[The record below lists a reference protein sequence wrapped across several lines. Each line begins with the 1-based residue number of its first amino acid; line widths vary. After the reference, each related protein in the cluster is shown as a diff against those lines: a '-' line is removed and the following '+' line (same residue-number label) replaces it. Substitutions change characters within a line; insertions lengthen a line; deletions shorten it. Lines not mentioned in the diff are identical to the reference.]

1 MLVCCCTVLLT
12 SVMAFVL
19 SAWLGQDLVMSNKTC
34 LQVYA
39 KLGGK
44 HLGQVELRNANK
56 TLVDQVKDL
65 QEQVAKLLVHPVRTS
80 NYLLLDLDGTELP
93 SFTYR
98 NAIYMIGKTTKK
110 QLLLAL
116 SSAKPNSRLECMY
129 DEDDKYVFH
138 QVKQKHGVFISTC
151 DYNPPRVVLN
161 VEKKFEPEVAVL
173 KYVLNPVRLVLR
185 SKRVYKSKVDLS
197 VLSGFTD
204 LQVLGLET
212 DIHVK
217 DWNFAKRMV
226 LKEVLVH
233 ARNVSNM
240 DFSCLQHLEDLWI
253 DVGYYGYFDTC
264 ALTKLPKATKRVHI
278 LGLLG
283 EFTTLEALQ
292 DLLKGVV
299 VTEADT
305 DAMDI
310 VMNVWTYKWTHGY
323 DAMYEEYGF

>member
-1 MLVCCCTVLLT
+1 
-12 SVMAFVL
+12 MAFVL
-19 SAWLGQDLVMSNKTC
+19 STWLGQKFVLQNKTC

-44 HLGQVELRNANK
+44 HLGQVELRSANK
-56 TLVDQVKDL
+56 TLVEQVKDL
-65 QEQVAKLLVHPVRTS
+65 QEQVAKLLAHPTRTS
-80 NYLLLDLDGTELP
+80 NYLALELQGFKLP

-98 NAIYMIGKTTKK
+98 NAINMSKTKK
-110 QLLLAL
+110 ELLLAL

-129 DEDDKYVFH
+129 DEDDMYVFQ
-138 QVKQKHGVFISTC
+138 QVKQTHGVFINAR
-151 DYNPPRVVLN
+151 DYKPAKVVLN
-161 VEKKFEPEVAVL
+161 VEKKFMPEVAVL
-173 KYVLNPVRLVLR
+173 KYVCNPVRLVLR

-197 VLSGFTD
+197 FLSGFTD

-253 DVGYYGYFDTC
+253 DVGYYGYFETL

-278 LGLLG
+278 LGFLG
-283 EFTTLEALQ
+283 EFTTLEKLQ
-292 DLLKGVV
+292 DFLKGVDV
-299 VTEADT
+299 IEEDT
-305 DAMDI
+305 DAQDI
-310 VMNVWTYKWTHGY
+310 GMNIWKYQWKHGY
-323 DAMYEEYGF
+323 HGRYHDV